1 MRSLSASLLSG
12 SAAAALVL
20 TASTVFAHID
30 LIKPVSRY
38 VVTRPGG
45 GGSKSCPCGGPENVI
60 DSDRVCNVPAA
71 QSHDTNR
78 STKVTTFE
86 AGDKIEIQVVEYIDH
101 SGRFRVAFDGEGA
114 DMTDFNSNIL
124 LDVPDDNTKKGG
136 TNNAP
141 YTFEVTLPMMTCENC
156 TLQVIQDM
164 NGNTTTPVKDPSPD
178 STYYSCADIRLVA
191 PGTMGTDEVDDGTDD
206 SMDTPAPAT
215 NGNTMGTNTMGT
227 GTGNM
232 PTNLGTVPM
241 MGDGTPATT
250 PSMPMTGT
258 GTNGTPNPTTG
269 VGSLMPAMMGTS
281 TGNGSTGTPF
291 MEGTPN
297 VSNDSGGCSL
307 TQLGARTPASPFA
320 ALAVAGM
327 CASLA
332 ARRRQRYAK

>member
-30 LIKPVSRY
+30 LVSPVSRY

-60 DSDRVCNVPAA
+60 DSNRICDVPAA

-78 STKVTTFE
+78 STKVTTFAPGE
-86 AGDKIEIQVVEYIDH
+86 KIQIQVVEYIDH
-101 SGRFRVAFDGEGA
+101 SGRFRVAFDPDGA

-124 LDVPDDNTKKGG
+124 LDVPDDATKKGG

-164 NGNTTTPVKDPSPD
+164 SGNTTTPVKDPAPD
-178 STYYSCADIRLVA
+178 PTYYSCADIRLVA
-191 PGTMGTDEVDDGTDD
+191 SDTMGTDPSDDGTDD
-206 SMDTPAPAT
+206 PMDTPAPAN
-215 NGNTMGTNTMGT
+215 NGNTMGTNPMGT

-250 PSMPMTGT
+250 PTMTGT
-258 GTNGTPNPTTG
+258 GTNSTTTPTTG
-269 VGSLMPAMMGTS
+269 VGSLMPAMMGTN
-281 TGNGSTGTPF
+281 TGNTTNVAPF
-291 MEGTPN
+291 MENTPN
-297 VSNDSGGCSL
+297 TSNDAGGCSL
-307 TQLGARTPASPFA
+307 TQIGARTPASPFA

-327 CASLA
+327 VASLA
-332 ARRRQRYAK
+332 ARRRQRRAQ

>member
-1 MRSLSASLLSG
+1 MRSFSASLLSG
-12 SAAAALVL
+12 SAAAALLL

-30 LIKPVSRY
+30 LISPKSRY

-60 DSDRVCNVPAA
+60 DSNRICDVPAA
-71 QSHDTNR
+71 QSHDANR
-78 STKVTTFE
+78 STKVETFE
-86 AGDKIEIQVVEYIDH
+86 AGEKITIQVVEYIDH
-101 SGRFRVAFDGEGA
+101 SGRFRVAFDPEGA

-124 LDVPDDNTKKGG
+124 LDVPDDSTKKGG

-178 STYYSCADIRLVA
+178 PTYYSCADIRLVA

-206 SMDTPAPAT
+206 SMDTPAPMT
-215 NGNTMGTNTMGT
+215 NGNTMGTNTM

-241 MGDGTPATT
+241 MGDGTTATPPA
-250 PSMPMTGT
+250 MTGT
-258 GTNGTPNPTTG
+258 STGTNSTPSPTTG
-269 VGSLMPAMMGTS
+269 VGSLMPAMMGTNTGNTS
-281 TGNGSTGTPF
+281 TGAPF
-291 MEGTPN
+291 VAGTPN
-297 VSNDSGGCSL
+297 TSNDSGGCSL
-307 TQLGARTPASPFA
+307 TQPGARPPPSPFA
-320 ALAVAGM
+320 ALAVGGM
-327 CASLA
+327 FASLA
-332 ARRRQRYAK
+332 ARRRRLGAK